1 MIRTALRRD
10 RHVRLVARAGLCG
23 TTLAALLASTG
34 CATLGGNVS
43 GDFACRAPDGT
54 CSPMSA
60 IDARAVQ
67 TMVGSGDAEAD
78 REPRARQQPFR
89 SPQGSG
95 PIGRTGER
103 TLRVV
108 FPAHVDRAGVLH
120 DEATAH
126 VVVEDAAWTVTPV
139 ASANSAASGEAT
151 ATPSFEI
158 SRSSAPSSLREVIA
172 GASAPAIEGLE
183 SLPAQA
189 PHPITAVGALPR
201 SGTIAGPTSEA
212 LAAAK
217 AGRRIAR
224 PATIDLSKVPLER
237 SQTLPVSESMGPGA
251 TSTKSKPSAGI
262 AGAIAA
268 GRVRALAKPAMEQLG
283 RPQAEPDLDGVF
295 TPATS
300 PKDAPK

>member
-1 MIRTALRRD
+1 MIRAVLRRD

-23 TTLAALLASTG
+23 TALAALLANTG

-67 TMVGSGDAEAD
+67 TMVGSDDAD

-89 SPQGSG
+89 STQGSG
-95 PIGRTGER
+95 PVGRTGER

-139 ASANSAASGEAT
+139 GSANGAASGEAT
-151 ATPSFEI
+151 ATPNFEI

-172 GASAPAIEGLE
+172 GASAPVIEGLE

-201 SGTIAGPTSEA
+201 TGIIAGPTSEA

-237 SQTLPVSESMGPGA
+237 SQTLPVIGSMRPGA
-251 TSTKSKPSAGI
+251 ASTKSKPSAGI
-262 AGAIAA
+262 AGAISA

-283 RPQAEPDLDGVF
+283 RPPAEPDLDGVF
-295 TPATS
+295 APATS
-300 PKDAPK
+300 SKDAPK

>member
-1 MIRTALRRD
+1 MIRTVLRRD

-23 TTLAALLASTG
+23 TALAALLANTG

-60 IDARAVQ
+60 IDARVVQ
-67 TMVGSGDAEAD
+67 TMVGSDDAEAD

-89 SPQGSG
+89 STQGSG
-95 PIGRTGER
+95 PVSRTGER

-126 VVVEDAAWTVTPV
+126 VVVEDAAWTVTPLG
-139 ASANSAASGEAT
+139 SANKAASGEAT

-172 GASAPAIEGLE
+172 GASAPVIEGLE

-189 PHPITAVGALPR
+189 PHPITAVDVLPR
-201 SGTIAGPTSEA
+201 TGIVPGPTPEA
-212 LAAAK
+212 IAAAK

-237 SQTLPVSESMGPGA
+237 SQTSPVIKGIGPAPAPARG
-251 TSTKSKPSAGI
+251 TPSTGI

-283 RPQAEPDLDGVF
+283 RPPAEPDLGGVF
-295 TPATS
+295 APATS
-300 PKDAPK
+300 SKDAPK

>member
-1 MIRTALRRD
+1 MNRAAFRRD
-10 RHVRLVARAGLCG
+10 RHVGRVGRAGLCG
-23 TTLAALLASTG
+23 TVFAALLASTG

-67 TMVGSGDAEAD
+67 TMVGSGDAEPD
-78 REPRARQQPFR
+78 QKPRARQQPFR
-89 SPQGSG
+89 STQGPG
-95 PIGRTGER
+95 PVGRTGER

-108 FPAHVDRAGVLH
+108 FPAHVDRSGVLH

-126 VVVEDAAWTVTPV
+126 VVVEDAAWTMKPV
-139 ASANSAASGEAT
+139 DPVNRAASDAAA

-189 PHPITAVGALPR
+189 PHPITAVDALPR
-201 SGTIAGPTSEA
+201 TGIVPGPTPEA

-224 PATIDLSKVPLER
+224 PAMVDLSKVPLDR
-237 SQTLPVSESMGPGA
+237 SQTLPGMDPGPAPSAG
-251 TSTKSKPSAGI
+251 KPPAGI

-268 GRVRALAKPAMEQLG
+268 GRVRALAKPAIEQLG
-283 RPQAEPDLDGVF
+283 KAPAEPDLEGVF
-295 TPATS
+295 APATS

>member
-1 MIRTALRRD
+1 MIRAVLRRD

-23 TTLAALLASTG
+23 TALAALLANTG

-78 REPRARQQPFR
+78 QKPSARQQPFR
-89 SPQGSG
+89 STQGPRSV
-95 PIGRTGER
+95 GRTGER

-108 FPAHVDRAGVLH
+108 FPAHVDRSGVLH

-126 VVVEDAAWTVTPV
+126 VVVEDAAWTLTPV
-139 ASANSAASGEAT
+139 DPANKAASGEAT
-151 ATPSFEI
+151 VTPSFEI

-201 SGTIAGPTSEA
+201 SGTIAGPTPEA

-237 SQTLPVSESMGPGA
+237 SQTLPVIGGMSPGA
-251 TSTKSKPSAGI
+251 APTKSKPSAGI

-268 GRVRALAKPAMEQLG
+268 GRVRALAKPAIEKLG
-283 RPQAEPDLDGVF
+283 QPPSEPDLDGVF
-295 TPATS
+295 APSTS

>member
-1 MIRTALRRD
+1 MTRTALRCD
-10 RHVRLVARAGLCG
+10 RHVGLVIRAALCG
-23 TTLAALLASTG
+23 TALAALLASTG

-78 REPRARQQPFR
+78 QKPSARQQPFR
-89 SPQGSG
+89 STQGPG
-95 PIGRTGER
+95 TVGRTGER

-126 VVVEDAAWTVTPV
+126 VVVEDAAWTMKPV
-139 ASANSAASGEAT
+139 DPANRAASGDTT
-151 ATPSFEI
+151 ATHSFEI

-172 GASAPAIEGLE
+172 GASAPVIEGLE

-189 PHPITAVGALPR
+189 PHPIIAVGALPR
-201 SGTIAGPTSEA
+201 TGIVPGPTPEA

-224 PATIDLSKVPLER
+224 PATIDLSKVPLDR
-237 SQTLPVSESMGPGA
+237 SQTLPVIGGMGPGPA
-251 TSTKSKPSAGI
+251 PSAGKPPAGI

-268 GRVRALAKPAMEQLG
+268 GRVRALAQPAMEQLG
-283 RPQAEPDLDGVF
+283 HPSAEPDLEGVF
-295 TPATS
+295 APATS

>member
-1 MIRTALRRD
+1 MSGIDLIDGRRSSRIARTT
-10 RHVRLVARAGLCG
+10 LCG
-23 TTLAALLASTG
+23 TAAIALLASTG

-67 TMVGSGDAEAD
+67 TMVGEAD
-78 REPRARQQPFR
+78 AGDRGIATGAKQAFR
-89 SPQGSG
+89 SQSVSG
-95 PIGRTGER
+95 PVGRTGER

-126 VVVEDAAWTVTPV
+126 VVVEDAAWTVMPAAPANRTPV
-139 ASANSAASGEAT
+139 GTSN

-158 SRSSAPSSLREVIA
+158 SRSPAPSSLREVIA
-172 GASAPAIEGLE
+172 GASAPVIEGLE

-189 PHPITAVGALPR
+189 PHPIIGIDAPR
-201 SGTIAGPTSEA
+201 VPGIVPGPTPEA
-212 LAAAK
+212 LAAART
-217 AGRRIAR
+217 GRRIA
-224 PATIDLSKVPLER
+224 PPNPIDLSRVPLDR
-237 SQTLPVSESMGPGA
+237 SLTLPVIEGA
-251 TSTKSKPSAGI
+251 TTGRTATTGKPAAGI

-268 GRVRALAKPAMEQLG
+268 GRVRALAKPAIEKLG
-283 RPQAEPDLDGVF
+283 QSPGEPDLDGVF
-295 TPATS
+295 APATG
-300 PKDAPK
+300 PKDAPR

>member
-23 TTLAALLASTG
+23 TALAALLASTG

-43 GDFACRAPDGT
+43 GDFACRAPGGT
-54 CSPMSA
+54 CSPMST

-78 REPRARQQPFR
+78 QPSARQQPFR
-89 SPQGSG
+89 STQGPG
-95 PIGRTGER
+95 RVGRTGER

-108 FPAHVDRAGVLH
+108 FPAHVDRSGVLH

-126 VVVEDAAWTVTPV
+126 VVVKDAAWTMKPV
-139 ASANSAASGEAT
+139 GSANGAASGEAT

-189 PHPITAVGALPR
+189 PHPIAAIDAHPR
-201 SGTIAGPTSEA
+201 TGVVPGPTPEA

-237 SQTLPVSESMGPGA
+237 SQTLPVIGGMGPGVVPA
-251 TSTKSKPSAGI
+251 AGKPQAGI

-268 GRVRALAKPAMEQLG
+268 GRVRALAKPAMEKLG
-283 RPQAEPDLDGVF
+283 QPPAEPDLDGVF
-295 TPATS
+295 APATT

>member
-1 MIRTALRRD
+1 
-10 RHVRLVARAGLCG
+10 
-23 TTLAALLASTG
+23 
-34 CATLGGNVS
+34 
-43 GDFACRAPDGT
+43 
-54 CSPMSA
+54 MSA

-67 TMVGSGDAEAD
+67 TMVGSDDAEAD

-89 SPQGSG
+89 STQGSG
-95 PIGRTGER
+95 PVGRTGER

-126 VVVEDAAWTVTPV
+126 VVVEDAAWTMKPV
-139 ASANSAASGEAT
+139 DPANRAASGDTT

-189 PHPITAVGALPR
+189 PHPITAVDALPR
-201 SGTIAGPTSEA
+201 TGIVQDRRRRR

-224 PATIDLSKVPLER
+224 PATIDLSKVPLDR
-237 SQTLPVSESMGPGA
+237 SQTLPVIGGHGSRPAPAAG
-251 TSTKSKPSAGI
+251 KPSAGI

-268 GRVRALAKPAMEQLG
+268 GRVRALAKPAIEQLG
-283 RPQAEPDLDGVF
+283 EPPAEPDLDGVF
-295 TPATS
+295 APATS

>member
-1 MIRTALRRD
+1 MKRNANRRD
-10 RHVRLVARAGLCG
+10 RHARLVARAGLCG

-54 CSPMSA
+54 CSPMST

-78 REPRARQQPFR
+78 QKPSARQQPFR
-89 SPQGSG
+89 STQGPG

-126 VVVEDAAWTVTPV
+126 VVVEDAAWSMKPV
-139 ASANSAASGEAT
+139 GSANGAASGEAN
-151 ATPSFEI
+151 ATPDFEI
-158 SRSSAPSSLREVIA
+158 SRSSAPSSLREAIA

-189 PHPITAVGALPR
+189 PHPITAIGALPR
-201 SGTIAGPTSEA
+201 SGTIAGPTPEA

-224 PATIDLSKVPLER
+224 PATVDLSKVPLDR
-237 SQTLPVSESMGPGA
+237 SQTLPVIGGMGPGPA
-251 TSTKSKPSAGI
+251 PSAGKPPAGI

-268 GRVRALAKPAMEQLG
+268 GRVRALAKPAIEQLG
-283 RPQAEPDLDGVF
+283 KAPAEPDLEGVF
-295 TPATS
+295 APATS
-300 PKDAPK
+300 PKGAPK

>member
-1 MIRTALRRD
+1 MNCIALRRD
-10 RHVRLVARAGLCG
+10 LRLVGRAGLCS
-23 TTLAALLASTG
+23 TALAALLANAG

-54 CSPMSA
+54 CSPMST

-67 TMVGSGDAEAD
+67 TMVGSGDAEDD

-89 SPQGSG
+89 STQGSG
-95 PIGRTGER
+95 PVGRTGER
-103 TLRVV
+103 TLRIV

-126 VVVEDAAWTVTPV
+126 VVVEDAAWTMKPV
-139 ASANSAASGEAT
+139 EPASRAASGDT
-151 ATPSFEI
+151 SATPSFEI

-201 SGTIAGPTSEA
+201 TGIIAGPTPEA
-212 LAAAK
+212 IAAAK

-224 PATIDLSKVPLER
+224 PATIDLSKVPLDR
-237 SQTLPVSESMGPGA
+237 PQTLPVIGGMGPA
-251 TSTKSKPSAGI
+251 PAPTRVQPSTGI

-268 GRVRALAKPAMEQLG
+268 GRVRALAKPAIEQLG
-283 RPQAEPDLDGVF
+283 KAPTEPDLDGVF
-295 TPATS
+295 ATS

>member
-1 MIRTALRRD
+1 MSAIDLIGGR
-10 RHVRLVARAGLCG
+10 RAGWTARPALCG
-23 TTLAALLASTG
+23 TAVVALLASAG

-67 TMVGSGDAEAD
+67 TMVGEAD
-78 REPRARQQPFR
+78 AGDRGIAAAAPKVLR
-89 SPQGSG
+89 SRSVSG
-95 PIGRTGER
+95 LVGRSGER

-139 ASANSAASGEAT
+139 DPAT
-151 ATPSFEI
+151 RTPVGISSVTPSFEI
-158 SRSSAPSSLREVIA
+158 ARSPAPSSLREVIA
-172 GASAPAIEGLE
+172 GASAPVIEGLE

-189 PHPITAVGALPR
+189 PHPIIGIDAPR
-201 SGTIAGPTSEA
+201 VPGIVPGPTPEA
-212 LAAAK
+212 LAAART
-217 AGRRIAR
+217 GRRIAR
-224 PATIDLSKVPLER
+224 PKAIDLSKVPLDR
-237 SQTLPVSESMGPGA
+237 SLTLPEIERA
-251 TSTKSKPSAGI
+251 TPRPTPTKPAPGI

-268 GRVRALAKPAMEQLG
+268 GRVRALARPAIEQLG
-283 RPQAEPDLDGVF
+283 RSPGEPDLDGVF
-295 TPATS
+295 APATS
-300 PKDAPK
+300 AKDAPR

>member
-1 MIRTALRRD
+1 MSAIDLIGGR
-10 RHVRLVARAGLCG
+10 RAGWIARHALCG
-23 TTLAALLASTG
+23 SAVVALLGSTG

-67 TMVGSGDAEAD
+67 TMVGDADAGAGGIAAAA
-78 REPRARQQPFR
+78 PKAFR
-89 SPQGSG
+89 SRSVSSPV
-95 PIGRTGER
+95 GRTGER

-139 ASANSAASGEAT
+139 DPAT
-151 ATPSFEI
+151 RTFVGTSSVTPSFEI
-158 SRSSAPSSLREVIA
+158 SRSPAPSSLREVIA
-172 GASAPAIEGLE
+172 GASAPVIEGLE

-189 PHPITAVGALPR
+189 PHPIIGIDAPRLP
-201 SGTIAGPTSEA
+201 GIVPGPPPEA
-212 LAAAK
+212 LAAART
-217 AGRRIAR
+217 GRRIAR
-224 PATIDLSKVPLER
+224 AKAIDLSKVPLDR
-237 SQTLPVSESMGPGA
+237 SLTLPVIEGA
-251 TSTKSKPSAGI
+251 NPRPMPTTGKPAAGI

-268 GRVRALAKPAMEQLG
+268 GRVRALAKPAIEKLG
-283 RPQAEPDLDGVF
+283 RSPGQPDLDGVF
-295 TPATS
+295 APATG
-300 PKDAPK
+300 PKDAPR

>member
-1 MIRTALRRD
+1 MTRTALRRD
-10 RHVRLVARAGLCG
+10 RHVGLVIRAALCG
-23 TTLAALLASTG
+23 TALAALLASTG

-67 TMVGSGDAEAD
+67 TMVGSDDAEAD
-78 REPRARQQPFR
+78 REPHVRLQPFR
-89 SPQGSG
+89 STQASG
-95 PIGRTGER
+95 PVGRTGER

-139 ASANSAASGEAT
+139 GSANRAASGEAT
-151 ATPSFEI
+151 FTPSFEI

-201 SGTIAGPTSEA
+201 TGIIAGPTSEA

-237 SQTLPVSESMGPGA
+237 SQTLPVIGSMRPGA
-251 TSTKSKPSAGI
+251 VSTKSKPSAGI

-283 RPQAEPDLDGVF
+283 RTPAEPDLDGVF
-295 TPATS
+295 APATS
-300 PKDAPK
+300 SKDAPK

>member
-1 MIRTALRRD
+1 MNRAAFRRD
-10 RHVRLVARAGLCG
+10 RHVGRVGRAGLCG
-23 TTLAALLASTG
+23 TVFAALLASTG

-78 REPRARQQPFR
+78 QKPSARQQPFR
-89 SPQGSG
+89 STQGLRSV
-95 PIGRTGER
+95 GRTGER

-108 FPAHVDRAGVLH
+108 FPAHVDRSGVLH

-126 VVVEDAAWTVTPV
+126 VVVEDAGWTMKPV
-139 ASANSAASGEAT
+139 GSANRAASGEAN

-172 GASAPAIEGLE
+172 GASAPVIEGLE

-189 PHPITAVGALPR
+189 PHPITAVDVLPR
-201 SGTIAGPTSEA
+201 TGIVPGLTPEA
-212 LAAAK
+212 IAAAK

-237 SQTLPVSESMGPGA
+237 SQTLPVIKGIGPA
-251 TSTKSKPSAGI
+251 TAPARGTPSTGI

-268 GRVRALAKPAMEQLG
+268 GRVRALAKPAVEQLG
-283 RPQAEPDLDGVF
+283 QPPAEPDLDGVF
-295 TPATS
+295 APATS